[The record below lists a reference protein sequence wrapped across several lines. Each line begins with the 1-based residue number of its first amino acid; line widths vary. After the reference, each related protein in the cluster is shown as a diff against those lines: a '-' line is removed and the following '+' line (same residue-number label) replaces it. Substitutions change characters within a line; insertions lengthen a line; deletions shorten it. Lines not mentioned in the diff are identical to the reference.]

1 MNAYKCEV
9 WFRIYHPKIDLGKVA
24 DQLGLV
30 VKTKWVAGSPRKT
43 PKGRLLSGVYESSYC
58 LFLLSPDRDMGLVEF
73 LDSFARRLETHKGI
87 LSSLCKTGGKLEIYI
102 SMFVTK
108 NSGEVFGWNVLARLS
123 KLKISLALDI
133 YPK

>member
-1 MNAYKCEV
+1 MNPYKCEV
-9 WFRIYHPKIDLGKVA
+9 WFRIYHPKIDLDKVA

-30 VKTKWVAGSPRKT
+30 PKTKWRAGSPRKT
-43 PKGRLLSGVYESSYC
+43 PKGRLLSGVYGSSYC
-58 LFLLSPDRDMGLVEF
+58 SIPLSPDRNMGLVEF
-73 LDSFARRLETHKGI
+73 LDSFARRLEAHKRI
-87 LSSLCKTGGKLEIYI
+87 LSPLCKTGGKLEINI

-108 NSGEVFGWNVLARLS
+108 NSGEVFGWNVLATLS